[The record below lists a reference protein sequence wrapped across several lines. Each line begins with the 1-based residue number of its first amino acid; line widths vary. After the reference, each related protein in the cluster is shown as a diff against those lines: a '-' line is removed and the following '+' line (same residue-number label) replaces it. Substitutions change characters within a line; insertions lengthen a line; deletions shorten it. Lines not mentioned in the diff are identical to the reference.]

1 MGPDS
6 IRAVNATPQV
16 SQFKLLSLNI
26 WVEYGR
32 KKSGAFMKTQDKKRA
47 YRVMFVNEGKVYEI
61 YARRVSHGAMFGFVE
76 VEGLLFGERTSVV
89 VDPAE
94 ERLRT
99 EFAGVDRTYIPMH
112 SVIRIDEVEKKGT
125 SKIHAVDD
133 KEGKL
138 HQLPSPIYT
147 PVKREP

>member
-1 MGPDS
+1 MPGAS
-6 IRAVNATPQV
+6 ATARC
-16 SQFKLLSLNI
+16 LGLS
-26 WVEYGR
+26 R
-32 KKSGAFMKTQDKKRA
+32 SKDCSSGKEA
-47 YRVMFVNEGKVYEI
+47 
-61 YARRVSHGAMFGFVE
+61 
-76 VEGLLFGERTSVV
+76 SVV

-94 ERLRT
+94 ERLQT

-133 KEGKL
+133 KEGKI

>member
-1 MGPDS
+1 
-6 IRAVNATPQV
+6 
-16 SQFKLLSLNI
+16 
-26 WVEYGR
+26 
-32 KKSGAFMKTQDKKRA
+32 
-47 YRVMFVNEGKVYEI
+47 
-61 YARRVSHGAMFGFVE
+61 MFGFVE
-76 VEGLLFGERTSVV
+76 VEGLLFGERSSVV

-94 ERLRT
+94 ERLQTR
-99 EFAGVDRTYIPMH
+99 VRRCRQNLHIPMH

-133 KEGKL
+133 KEGKI